1 MHPPPGENCRII
13 PEPGLSLIRTANK
26 VSTFPTA
33 NFLLMKHASFLPSL
47 LAAAL
52 VAACATPGQPPDAA
66 AGTDDLIHRHAL
78 VRPAAPSPDWPAVRK
93 RVAQA
98 LANLPDVS
106 VGSADSTGLSLRIP
120 VADGFAS
127 GASAIRPPLARTLD
141 ALAPTL
147 AGEAGITILVVGHT
161 DSQGSEMVNLRLSI
175 ARAEAVVEHLRQRG
189 IGLERLS
196 ADGRGESDPLTSNAT
211 EEGRARNRR
220 VELFLRPLP

>member
-1 MHPPPGENCRII
+1 
-13 PEPGLSLIRTANK
+13 
-26 VSTFPTA
+26 
-33 NFLLMKHASFLPSL
+33 MKHASFLPPL

-52 VAACATPGQPPDAA
+52 MAACATPGQPPDSAA
-66 AGTDDLIHRHAL
+66 APGDLIHRHAL
-78 VRPAAPSPDWPAVRK
+78 VRPASPSPDWPAVRE
-93 RVAQA
+93 RVVRA
-98 LANLPDVS
+98 LANLPQ
-106 VGSADSTGLSLRIP
+106 VGVGRAEHKGLSLQIP

-127 GASAIRPPLARTLD
+127 GASTIRPPLARTLD

-147 AGEAGITILVVGHT
+147 AAETGISILVVGHT
-161 DSQGSEMVNLRLSI
+161 DSQGNEMVNLRLSI

-220 VELFLRPLP
+220 VELLLRPQP